1 MNPPPGQ
8 LVYQYLYTDKPDQPY
23 WKDRIEPM
31 FTPDVLSDEF
41 SVIQS
46 FAQMLSD
53 GSLAKALNQ
62 RLETKSSLESE
73 FVENVDRLK
82 EELQNTNQMCQNL
95 IALNIEKKMTPDYP
109 RKIYD
114 KSKTGFYMLDSQVAK
129 GVAGQEDFS
138 EALIGL
144 RDLQSALKLK
154 STVSSSDNRQDCGAT
169 EREKKGVR
177 QAKK

>member
-8 LVYQYLYTDKPDQPY
+8 LVHQYLYTEKPDQQY

-31 FTPDVLSDEF
+31 FSPDILSDEF
-41 SVIQS
+41 SVIQN

-53 GSLAKALNQ
+53 GSLEKALNQ
-62 RLETKSSLESE
+62 TLETKSNMESD

-82 EELQNTNQMCQNL
+82 TELQNTNQICQNL
-95 IALNIEKKMTPDYP
+95 IALSIEKKTTPDYP
-109 RKIYD
+109 KKVYN
-114 KSKTGFYMLDSQVAK
+114 KSKTGFYMLDSQVVK
-129 GVAGQEDFS
+129 GVVGQEDYS

-154 STVSSSDNRQDCGAT
+154 STVKSSDNR
-169 EREKKGVR
+169 
-177 QAKK
+177 